1 LKKLSGDLY
10 FHFHNGLNALK
21 TIFLPIIIFLTAF
34 LHIRAE
40 YCGPRW
46 QIYLFKPL
54 TTLFILLL
62 AIFAA
67 QPLSPRYQWF
77 IELGLIFSLGGDI
90 FLMLPKDRFIAG
102 LVSFLAAH
110 VCYIAAFSQGIHV
123 VSTPWVLLPF
133 LLTVII
139 FVGIL
144 WPDLA
149 KMKLPVII
157 YAVAIGLM
165 CWLATERWLQIGEMK
180 TFFAFGGA
188 MLFIVSDASLAYNRF
203 VKRFSAAQATI
214 LITYY
219 FAQYLIASSV

>member
-1 LKKLSGDLY
+1 MNTSL
-10 FHFHNGLNALK
+10 
-21 TIFLPIIIFLTAF
+21 LPVIILLFTL

-40 YCGPRW
+40 YRGPRW

-54 TTLFILLL
+54 TTLFILFL
-62 AIFAA
+62 AIFAV
-67 QPLSPRYQWF
+67 QPVSPRYQWF
-77 IELGLIFSLGGDI
+77 IGLGLIFSLGGDI

-144 WPDLA
+144 WPHLA
-149 KMKLPVII
+149 KMKLPVLI
-157 YAVAIGLM
+157 YALAIGM
-165 CWLATERWLQIGEMK
+165 MGWSATERWLQIGEVK
-180 TFFAFGGA
+180 AFLAFGGA
-188 MLFIVSDASLAYNRF
+188 LLFIVSDAVLAYNRF
-203 VKRFSAAQATI
+203 VKRFTAAQAII

-219 FAQYLIASSV
+219 IAQYLIASSV